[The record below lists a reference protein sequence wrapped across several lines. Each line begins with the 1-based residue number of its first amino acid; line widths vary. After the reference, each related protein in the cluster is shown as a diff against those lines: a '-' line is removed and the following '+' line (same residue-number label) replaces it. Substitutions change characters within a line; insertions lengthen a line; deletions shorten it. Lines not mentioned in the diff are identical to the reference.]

1 MPKIRGRIIRVI
13 DNRTVIINL
22 GGADGIGSSSEFSIL
37 GAPETIID
45 PLTGEELGE
54 VSVVKG
60 KVRASQ
66 VHEKF
71 TIASTK
77 WRVVNLQHVQALSQI
92 FTTRDVDQGELLVEG
107 GDLKPWKAQTEQP
120 VRVGDEVEVEVA
132 AQPGEE
138 LEAERDTGQEVS
150 EEPDELEGDSGDSTE
165 GHA

>member
-1 MPKIRGRIIRVI
+1 MPKIRGRIIRVM

-77 WRVVNLQHVQALSQI
+77 WRVVTAQYAQALSQI
-92 FTTRDVDQGELLVEG
+92 FTTRDVDQGELLVDA
-107 GDLKPWKAQTEQP
+107 GDLKPWKAQTEEP
-120 VRVGDEVEVEVA
+120 VTVGDEVEVEVA
-132 AQPGEE
+132 EQPGEE

-150 EEPDELEGDSGDSTE
+150 EESTE
-165 GHA
+165 SAGEPEE